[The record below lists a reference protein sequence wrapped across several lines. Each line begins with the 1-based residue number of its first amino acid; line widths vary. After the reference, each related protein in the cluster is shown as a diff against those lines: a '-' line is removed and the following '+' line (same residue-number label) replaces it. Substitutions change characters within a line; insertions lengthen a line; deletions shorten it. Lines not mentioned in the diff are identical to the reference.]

1 MSSNYEEV
9 KKFADQM
16 LGEMPQVIEMLFGID
31 ENSAMEQFLQN
42 KTLYLGRTS
51 LALNTRVLI
60 AISVALANGPKE
72 SALIHFKLAK
82 KFGIEPLEILDAMR
96 VTKMVL
102 MSSTLDSVDGMINT
116 FGELSREQ
124 VESAEVVS
132 ILNDV
137 QEKNGMVPDRV
148 MAASR
153 FSTGLLKEHLREK
166 KVMLTPLRIKNKDIY
181 AIALG
186 VSSSLRDR
194 ECQKVYL
201 NQFLKNGGSR
211 EEAEDVLSTV
221 RFLSGNRAFVNG
233 IEILKNL
240 RGLGN
245 SGENVPR

>member
-1 MSSNYEEV
+1 MGSNYEEV
-9 KKFADQM
+9 KKFAEQT

-51 LALNTRVLI
+51 LALKTRVLI

-82 KFGIEPLEILDAMR
+82 RFGIEPLEILDAMR

-102 MSSTLDSVDGMINT
+102 MSSTLDSVDDLISA
-116 FGELSREQ
+116 FGELPREQ
-124 VESAEVVS
+124 GESAEVVS
-132 ILNDV
+132 ILNDI
-137 QEKNGMVPDRV
+137 QGKNGMVPGRV
-148 MAASR
+148 VAASR

-166 KVMLTPLRIKNKDIY
+166 KVMLNTLKIQSKDLY

-186 VSSSLRDR
+186 VSFSIRDR
-194 ECQKVYL
+194 ECQRMYL
-201 NQFLKNGGSR
+201 NQFLRNSGSR
-211 EEAEDVLSTV
+211 EEAEDVLATV

-233 IEILKNL
+233 MEVLKNL
-240 RGLGN
+240 RVRDN
-245 SGENVPR
+245 SEGNVPH

>member
-9 KKFADQM
+9 KKFADET
-16 LGEMPQVIEMLFGID
+16 LGEMPQVIELLFGID

-51 LALNTRVLI
+51 LALKTRVLI

-82 KFGIEPLEILDAMR
+82 KFGIESLEILDAMR

-102 MSSTLDSVDGMINT
+102 MSSTLDSVY
-116 FGELSREQ
+116 ELVNAYSDIVRE
-124 VESAEVVS
+124 EAERAEIVS
-132 ILNDV
+132 ILDDL
-137 QEKNGMVPDRV
+137 QKKSGIIPDRV
-148 MAASR
+148 RIASR
-153 FSTGLLKEHLREK
+153 FSTKLVKEHLREK
-166 KVMLTPLRIKNKDIY
+166 KVMLTPIKIQTKDVY

-186 VSSSLRDR
+186 VSASIRDR

-201 NQFLKNGGSR
+201 SQFIRNGGSR
-211 EEAEDVLSTV
+211 DEAEDVLTTV

-233 IEILKNL
+233 MEILKSINAQKIT
-240 RGLGN
+240 
-245 SGENVPR
+245 GENVPP